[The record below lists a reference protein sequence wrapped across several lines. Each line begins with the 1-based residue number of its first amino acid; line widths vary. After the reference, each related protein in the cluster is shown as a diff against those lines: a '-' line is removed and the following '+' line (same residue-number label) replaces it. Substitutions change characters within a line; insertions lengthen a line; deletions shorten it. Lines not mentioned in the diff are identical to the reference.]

1 MRNIENLNP
10 GDSVDHFFIVHKATQ
25 GVTAQGK
32 DYMTLH
38 LQDKSGEIE
47 AKFWTATKNDMAT
60 IKPEEIVH
68 VKGDIINYRGNKQ
81 MKVNQIRLATTEDQ
95 LKTEQFVDGAPL
107 SPAEIQ
113 EEISHYL
120 LEIENANLQRITR
133 HLLKNIKNDFTHIQ
147 LLVLIIIT
155 LRVA

>member
-10 GDSVDHFFIVHKATQ
+10 GDSVDHFFLVHKATQ

-81 MKVNQIRLATTEDQ
+81 MKSTKLD
-95 LKTEQFVDGAPL
+95 
-107 SPAEIQ
+107 
-113 EEISHYL
+113 
-120 LEIENANLQRITR
+120 
-133 HLLKNIKNDFTHIQ
+133 
-147 LLVLIIIT
+147 
-155 LRVA
+155 